1 MARNEVSRPKI
12 FLSIVSGFML
22 SAAFPKIGA
31 DWLAWVALVPLLLAI
46 KNLSVKKSFHLGL
59 LTGYVHFLTLVYWL
73 IHTMKTFGNLP
84 LYVCIPVLFLLCGIM
99 ALYVALFSASLTY
112 LTSSA
117 IGCLLM
123 VPVLWV
129 SFEYL
134 RALLFTGFPWEL
146 LGYSQYNRLT
156 IIQIA
161 DLFGVYGVS
170 FLIALANSAFFLIL
184 LYRLKSDWHGR
195 LVTQRIFAF
204 AISTLGVMFIML
216 ISYGTWRISTIDRQ
230 ISLAPSKRVAV
241 VQGNIDQAV
250 KWDPAFQI
258 STTKKYIQLSV
269 SAKNKKPDLV
279 VWPETATPFY
289 FLYNIQLSN
298 LILKGIRDTE
308 SGFLIGSPSFVPRQE
323 GEEYYNSA
331 YLLDRNGKVKG
342 KYNKAHLV
350 PFGEY
355 VPLKKWLP
363 FVGKMVQEVGDFQ
376 PGQKGATLD
385 WGKYKLGIQICYEII
400 FPGLSRAMV
409 QNDASLL
416 VNITNDAWYGRSS
429 MPYQHF
435 SMAIFRALE
444 NRRALVRSANTGI
457 SGFIDPVG
465 RVIGR
470 TQLFKEAVL
479 SRSLPLLNT
488 KSIYTRVGDLLPLI
502 CLIITIIAGL
512 FLLQKR
518 YKKERVTD
526 T

>member
-1 MARNEVSRPKI
+1 MARNEINRPKI
-12 FLSIVSGFML
+12 FLALVSGFML
-22 SAAFPKIGA
+22 SAALPKIGA
-31 DWLAWVALVPLLLAI
+31 DWLAWVALLPLLLAI
-46 KNLSVKKSFHLGL
+46 KNLSPKKSFHLGL
-59 LTGYVHFLTLVYWL
+59 LTGLVHFLTLVYWL
-73 IHTMKTFGNLP
+73 IYTMKTFGNLP

-112 LTSSA
+112 LASSA
-117 IGCLLM
+117 IKCLLW

-129 SFEYL
+129 AFEYL
-134 RALLFTGFPWEL
+134 RSLLFTGFPWEF
-146 LGYSQYNRLT
+146 LGYSQAHRLT
-156 IIQIA
+156 LIQIA

-170 FLIALANSAFFLIL
+170 FLITFINGALVLVLLFLL
-184 LYRLKSDWHGR
+184 HGDWHGIR
-195 LVTQRIFAF
+195 PTKRVLGLAILVPVILL
-204 AISTLGVMFIML
+204 AIV
-216 ISYGTWRISTIDRQ
+216 ISYGKWRIKTVDQ
-230 ISLAPSKRVAV
+230 IVSQAPSKRVMV

-258 STTKKYIQLSV
+258 STTKKYLKLSM
-269 SAKNKKPDLV
+269 SAKTDKPDLV

-298 LILKGIRDTE
+298 LILKGIRDTQ
-308 SGFLIGSPSFVPRQE
+308 SGFLIGSPSFVPREE

-342 KYNKAHLV
+342 KYDKAHLV

-376 PGQKGATLD
+376 PGPKGASLD
-385 WGKYKLGIQICYEII
+385 WGKHKIGIQICYEII

-470 TQLFKEAVL
+470 TELFKEAVL
-479 SRSLPLLNT
+479 SRSVPLLNT
-488 KSIYTRVGDLLPLI
+488 ISIYTRVGDLLPLI

-518 YKKERVTD
+518 YKKESVINT
-526 T
+526 

>member
-1 MARNEVSRPKI
+1 MARNEINRPKI
-12 FLSIVSGFML
+12 FLTVISGFML
-22 SAAFPKIGA
+22 TAAFPKIGV
-31 DWLAWVALVPLLLAI
+31 DWLAWVALMPLLLAI
-46 KNLSVKKSFHLGL
+46 KNLSGKKSFLLGL
-59 LTGYVHFLTLVYWL
+59 LTGFVHFLTLVYWL
-73 IHTMKTFGNLP
+73 IYTMKTYGNLP
-84 LYVCIPVLFLLCGIM
+84 LYICIPVLFLLCSIM

-129 SFEYL
+129 AFEYL
-134 RALLFTGFPWEL
+134 RSLLFTGFPWEL
-146 LGYSQYNRLT
+146 LGYSQVQRLAL
-156 IIQIA
+156 IQLA
-161 DLFGVYGVS
+161 DVFGVYGMS
-170 FLIALANSAFFLIL
+170 FLIAFINGALFVIL
-184 LYRLKSDWHGR
+184 LFLLHGDWHGTYPTNR
-195 LVTQRIFAF
+195 VLSLAILVPVIFL
-204 AISTLGVMFIML
+204 AIV
-216 ISYGTWRISTIDRQ
+216 ISYGKWRIKSVDQMVSR
-230 ISLAPSKRVAV
+230 APSKRVTV

-258 STTKKYIQLSV
+258 STTKKYIRLSASV
-269 SAKNKKPDLV
+269 KNKKPDLV

-289 FLYNIQLSN
+289 FLHDIPLS
-298 LILKGIRDTE
+298 LAILNGIRDTGA
-308 SGFLIGSPSFVPRQE
+308 SFLIGSPAFAQKGNTE
-323 GEEYYNSA
+323 AYYNRA
-331 YLLDRNGKVKG
+331 YLLDRNGKMKG
-342 KYNKAHLV
+342 KYDKAHLV

-376 PGQKGATLD
+376 PGQKGASIE

-409 QNDASLL
+409 RNDASLL

-444 NRRALVRSANTGI
+444 NRRALIRSANTGI

-470 TQLFKEAVL
+470 TELFKAAVL
-479 SRSLPLLNT
+479 THSVPLLDT
-488 KSIYTRVGDLLPLI
+488 QSLYTRVGNLLPLA
-502 CLIITIIAGL
+502 CLIITLIVSL
-512 FLLQKR
+512 FLLRKR
-518 YKKERVTD
+518 YK
-526 T
+526 